1 MFLQPILQLLQ
12 QQSGCLIWAGSMTGN
27 QISSLIL
34 WFDIHSRAGQMVE
47 ISVSLPKVITPALSQ
62 GLCVCSRG
70 QARASISLWGAEGL
84 LYSLQGLLSPMR
96 ENSIGS

>member
-34 WFDIHSRAGQMVE
+34 WFEIHSRGQMVE
-47 ISVSLPKVITPALSQ
+47 VSVSLPKVITPVLPQ

-70 QARASISLWGAEGL
+70 QARASTSHWGAEGL
-84 LYSLQGLLSPMR
+84 LYSLQGLLSPVR
-96 ENSIGS
+96 ENNIGS